1 VKPQILL
8 IGGPEHTA
16 DSEGSGSVCALQ
28 ACVSGCATRRESW
41 EKFPGESLLHS
52 GVDLVVL
59 IGIPDPSPA
68 LDALRWIERH
78 NVRSSV
84 LAILPRDAEPAAIAS
99 ASANA
104 DDLILWP
111 EEQETLRQRVRR
123 LVDFG
128 PEEEGRKAYENL
140 IRELGRANLVGQ
152 DPVFLRVAEQI
163 ASCALTAFPILI
175 TGETGT
181 GKEMFARAIHFLSER
196 RNHPF
201 IPMDCASVPDH
212 LIENELFGHARGAYT
227 DAHAE
232 QRGLAALAHGGTL
245 FLDEVD
251 SLSQA
256 AQGKLLRFL
265 QDRQFKPLGSERF
278 VYSDVKIVSAS
289 NRNLEQQTAAKQ
301 FRADLYYRLK
311 VLHLDLPPLRDRPR
325 DITLLAQHFLKM
337 YLPAGVQKSF
347 SPAALHR
354 LGAYQ
359 WPGNVREL
367 VNVVQQA
374 IAFSKGAQINGC
386 DIAVP
391 ASSPATTAPA
401 AFRQAREQNIQ
412 NFEREY
418 VYQLLQRHAGN
429 ITHAA
434 REAGKER
441 RAFGRLVKKYG
452 LAAQARAAG
461 RS

>member
-1 VKPQILL
+1 M
-8 IGGPEHTA
+8 IGGPDHTG
-16 DSEGSGSVCALQ
+16 DSEGSGCLEALAACLCDSVIRQTSWARF
-28 ACVSGCATRRESW
+28 SGE
-41 EKFPGESLLHS
+41 GLLHS

-59 IGIPDPSPA
+59 IGVPDLSSA
-68 LDALRWIERH
+68 LDALRRIEH
-78 NVRSSV
+78 YNLRSAV
-84 LAILPRDAEPAAIAS
+84 LVVLPRGVGPVGKAL

-104 DDLILWP
+104 DDLVLWP
-111 EEQETLRQRVRR
+111 EEQEILRQRVRR
-123 LVDFG
+123 LAGFG
-128 PEEEGRKAYENL
+128 SEDEAQKAYESL
-140 IRELGRANLVGQ
+140 VRELGQANLVGE
-152 DPVFLRVAEQI
+152 DPVFLRVAEQLS
-163 ASCALTAFPILI
+163 ACAQTAFPILI

-201 IPMDCASVPDH
+201 IPMDCAGLPDH
-212 LIENELFGHARGAYT
+212 LIENELFGHVRGAYT

-251 SLSQA
+251 SLSHA

-265 QDRQFKPLGSERF
+265 QERQFKPLGSERF
-278 VYSDVKIVSAS
+278 VHSDVRIVAAS
-289 NRNLEQQTAAKQ
+289 NRDLERQTAAKE

-311 VLHLDLPPLRDRPR
+311 VLHLELPPLRERPR
-325 DITLLAQHFLKM
+325 DIALLAEHFLKM
-337 YLPAGVQKSF
+337 YLPAGIQKSF
-347 SPAALHR
+347 SPAALRR
-354 LGAYQ
+354 LAAYQ

-374 IAFSKGAQINGC
+374 ITFSRGAQINGC

-391 ASSPATTAPA
+391 VSAPSVA
-401 AFRQAREQNIQ
+401 DFRQARESSIE

-418 VYQLLQRHAGN
+418 VFQLLQRHAGN

-441 RAFGRLVKKYG
+441 RSFGRLVKKYG
-452 LAAQARAAG
+452 LAAHARAAG
-461 RS
+461 SD